1 MTQVKIC
8 GVTEPHSLNAAINA
22 GTRFIGFVFYEPS
35 PRFIEHDIA
44 WTLSQ
49 MVPTGVRSV
58 GLFVD
63 PDDTYIKHITSSV
76 PLDMIQ
82 LHGDETPARVSQIKS
97 LINMPIIKAIPVSS
111 PEDINKAA
119 DYEDSADWL
128 LFDTKTDGQSGGTG
142 QVFDWTLLQNKQFQC
157 PWMLS
162 GGLNTNNIHQA
173 LSALKPDAVD
183 VSSGVEEKRGVK
195 SPQKIM
201 EFIKT
206 VKSIV

>member
-8 GVTEPHSLNAAINA
+8 GVTEPHSLQATIDA

-35 PRFIEHDIA
+35 PRFVDHDIA

-63 PDDTYIKHITSSV
+63 PDDTYIKHITSSA

-97 LINMPIIKAIPVSS
+97 LINMPVIKAIPVSS
-111 PEDINKAA
+111 AEDLNQAA
-119 DYEDSADWL
+119 EYEQVADWL
-128 LFDTKTDGQSGGTG
+128 LFDTKTESGSGGTG
-142 QVFDWTLLQNKQFQC
+142 QVFDWNLLKNKQFQR

-162 GGLNTNNIHQA
+162 GGLNTHNIHQA
-173 LSALKPDAVD
+173 LSTLNPDAID
-183 VSSGVEEKRGVK
+183 VSSGVEESRGVK
-195 SPQKIM
+195 SPQKIT
-201 EFIKT
+201 EFINI
-206 VKSIV
+206 VKSID